1 MSEKY
6 TVITGASTG
15 IGHQAALKFAARG
28 KNLIVAARNEAQL
41 NELAEEIKGINA
53 EVKVVVMPVDLSVE
67 TEVYKFY
74 EATKAYCVE
83 TWINN
88 AGIADLRTIYDQ
100 ATASSAN
107 MAKLNVVATTILS
120 SLYVKDYKNVE
131 GTTLL
136 NTGSQT
142 GYFMG
147 ELSVVYSATKFYV
160 NAFTESLWYEIDRDP
175 EAKIRIRLLAPF
187 VTKSKFYERAYGVP
201 GADDALPFG
210 NTSEEMAGFM
220 LETFDGDKCLG
231 DVSPETF
238 SITLRDPRF
247 PIMMNPTK

>member
-1 MSEKY
+1 MTEKY

-15 IGHQAALKFAARG
+15 IGHQAALQFAARG
-28 KNLIVAARNEAQL
+28 KNLIVAARNTAQL
-41 NELAEEIKGINA
+41 NELSEEIKAINP

-67 TEVYKFY
+67 TEVYEFY
-74 EATKAYCVE
+74 AKTKEYFVE

-100 ATASSAN
+100 ATDSSAN

-131 GTTLL
+131 GATLL

-175 EAKIRIRLLAPF
+175 DAKIRIRLLAPF

-210 NTSEEMAGFM
+210 NTSAEMAAYM
-220 LETFDGDKCLG
+220 LQTFDGDKCLG

-238 SITLRDPRF
+238 ELTIRDPRF
-247 PIMMNPTK
+247 PIVMNPTK